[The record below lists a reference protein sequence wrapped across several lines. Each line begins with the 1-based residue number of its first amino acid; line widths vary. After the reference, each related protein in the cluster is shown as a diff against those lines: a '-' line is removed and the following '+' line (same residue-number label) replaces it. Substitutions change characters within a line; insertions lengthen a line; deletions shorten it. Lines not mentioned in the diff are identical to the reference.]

1 MKRALKI
8 SARALLIFFI
18 LVLVYAFYTYQTDT
32 FVKALVQNNESA
44 LFYRPSTEMK
54 SMEDLKYTEHR
65 IEVEKSVSIYS
76 YEFEPTSTPKAH
88 IFLVRGNSGNISH
101 YVNSIT
107 PLVSNGFHVYTL
119 DWRGYG
125 KSTGVPNFKGILKDT
140 QAAFAD
146 FLSKTANDS
155 MKTIVYGMSLG
166 GQVAVKIAKDN
177 QTSVDA
183 LILDGSLASAY
194 GFIADNVEG
203 SMLSMFLKDNENYN
217 QEYIAVRDIAA
228 IENMPKLIIHS
239 TSDSAV
245 PFERGKSIFDAAKA
259 PKELWETN
267 TVHIKTLEDLTK
279 ETIEKI
285 DALIR

>member
-1 MKRALKI
+1 MKRTLKI
-8 SARALLIFFI
+8 TTRVILIFFI
-18 LVLVYAFYTYQTDT
+18 LIAAYAIYTYQTDT

-54 SMEDLKYTEHR
+54 SMQGLKYTEHQ
-65 IEVEKSVSIYS
+65 IEVEESVSIYS
-76 YEFEPTSTPKAH
+76 YEFKPTTAPKAH

-107 PLVSNGFHVYTL
+107 PLVNNGFHVHTL

-125 KSTGVPNFKGILKDT
+125 KSTGVPNYKGILKDT

-146 FLSKTANDS
+146 FLSRTANDS
-155 MKTIVYGMSLG
+155 IKAIVYGMSLG

-203 SMLSMFLKDNENYN
+203 SILSIFMKNSADYN

-239 TSDSAV
+239 TVDRAV
-245 PFERGKSIFDAAKA
+245 PFERGKSIFDAAKT

-267 TVHIKTLEDLTK
+267 TAHIKTLEDLTK
-279 ETIEKI
+279 ETVEKI